1 MRLLCPALR
10 EQQEQW
16 ELLRVRELLQE
27 QREPLRVQELLRV
40 RIRERLRL
48 LPQW

>member
-1 MRLLCPALR
+1 MHLLCPALR
-10 EQQEQW
+10 EQQELREQ
-16 ELLRVRELLQE
+16 LRVRVLLQE
-27 QREPLRVQELLRV
+27 LREQLRVQELLRV